1 MHVSCCAM
9 WVVWWF
15 THRQVVRSVRAAV
28 DEIVSSGGLLMIVI
42 VIVIDE
48 RLCPRI
54 HVVSYII
61 VTMRTPP
68 SLNYWH
74 DTSIQEVDC

>member
-1 MHVSCCAM
+1 
-9 WVVWWF
+9 
-15 THRQVVRSVRAAV
+15 
-28 DEIVSSGGLLMIVI
+28 MIVI

-61 VTMRTPP
+61 VTMRTLP